1 MKFLPICSSSKGNSS
16 YIGTRENGV
25 VVDAGCSFKA
35 LCEGISTVG
44 ASVEAVRAVLITHE
58 HSDHVKG
65 LLTLTKRTKIPVY
78 ATAPT
83 LEYLIRHELV
93 SSTAE
98 LRSVDDLAEIEFKGG
113 ISCFPTPHDA
123 VSSVGYLFD
132 FGSSKLGY
140 CTDSG
145 TVTKEMRENLTGC
158 RTVFIEANYQPE
170 RLRNN
175 PNYPAYL
182 KQRIASEHGHLSNP
196 DSAEFCGELV
206 DSGTVSLVLGHLS
219 QENNTPELAFG
230 AVKGKLDS
238 AGMEYER
245 DYMLRVAR
253 VNNVSGEYVVV

>member
-25 VVDAGCSFKA
+25 VIDAGCSFKA
-35 LCEGISTVG
+35 LCEGIAAVG
-44 ASVEAVRAVLITHE
+44 ASIEAVRAVLITHE
-58 HSDHVKG
+58 HSDHIKG

-78 ATAPT
+78 ATVPT
-83 LEYLIRHELV
+83 LEHLISHGLV
-93 SSTAE
+93 ASTAE
-98 LRSVDDLAEIEFKGG
+98 LRSVEELEEIEFEGAVR
-113 ISCFPTPHDA
+113 CFPTPHDA
-123 VSSVGYLFD
+123 VSSVGYQFD
-132 FGSSKLGY
+132 FGGSKLGY

-175 PNYPAYL
+175 LNYPAYL

-206 DSGTVSLVLGHLS
+206 NSGTVSLVLGHLS
-219 QENNTPELAFG
+219 QENNTPELAFK
-230 AVKGKLDS
+230 AVKEKLDS
-238 AGMEYER
+238 VGMEYER
-245 DYMLRVAR
+245 DYMLRVAK
-253 VNNVSGEYVVV
+253 VNNVNGEYVVV